1 MLVVRRRAG
10 ESLMIGDNVEIQI
23 LEVGSTQV
31 KLGIL
36 APKQVPILRMEVHVT
51 RQQNEAASR
60 EVSVLE
66 LANLTSKLQGAT

>member
-10 ESLMIGDNVEIQI
+10 ESLTIGGNVEIQI

-31 KLGIL
+31 KLGIV
-36 APKQVPILRMEVHVT
+36 APKEIPILRTEVHVT

-60 EVSVLE
+60 EVSTLA
-66 LANLTSKLQGAT
+66 LANLRSKLLGD

>member
-31 KLGIL
+31 KLGIV
-36 APKQVPILRMEVHVT
+36 APKEIAILRMEVHVT

-60 EVSVLE
+60 EVSAVE
-66 LANLTSKLQGAT
+66 LANLTSKLKVAT